1 MIIRTTVHGNGIH
14 CTLVSTE
21 ESISTDIKALV
32 KAKLIKWH
40 EEEPADKKAWKY
52 RGYSMHWDK
61 GRETWVMML
70 DGYEEWDAV
79 TVEEV
84 KEWIDGSKDEGRSL
98 RLSRKNCRRG
108 RCSDA

>member
-1 MIIRTTVHGNGIH
+1 MLIRTTVHGNGIH

-21 ESISTDIKALV
+21 ATRDSDIKALV

-40 EEEPADKKAWKY
+40 EEEPEDKKAWKY

-61 GRETWVMML
+61 SRAVWAMMK

-79 TVEEV
+79 TVGEAR
-84 KEWIDGSKDEGRSL
+84 EWIDGSKQEGR
-98 RLSRKNCRRG
+98 
-108 RCSDA
+108 

>member
-21 ESISTDIKALV
+21 ESISNDIKALV

-40 EEEPADKKAWKY
+40 EDEPADKKAWEY

-61 GRETWVMML
+61 GRETWVMMK